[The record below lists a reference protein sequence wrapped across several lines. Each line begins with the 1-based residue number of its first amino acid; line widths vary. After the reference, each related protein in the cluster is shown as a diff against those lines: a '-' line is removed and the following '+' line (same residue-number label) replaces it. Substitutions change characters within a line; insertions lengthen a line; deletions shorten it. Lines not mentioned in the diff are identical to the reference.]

1 MDKFI
6 AHIFCIRE
14 KYVQAAPKI
23 TTFRNK
29 SNSTK
34 LSEDLKNNFASCFF
48 SKPFILRKLWT

>member
-34 LSEDLKNNFASCFF
+34 LNEDLKNNFASCFF
-48 SKPFILRKLWT
+48 SKPFILRKL